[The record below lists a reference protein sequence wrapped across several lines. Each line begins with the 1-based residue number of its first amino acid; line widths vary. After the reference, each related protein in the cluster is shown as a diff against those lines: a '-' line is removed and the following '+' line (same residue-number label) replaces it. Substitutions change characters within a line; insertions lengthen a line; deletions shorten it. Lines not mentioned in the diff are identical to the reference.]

1 MQLVEIVL
9 YPSDGVIAEAGAMMF
24 LEDDVDFDAKLG
36 DRSNP
41 SQGFF
46 GSLWSAGT

>member
-1 MQLVEIVL
+1 MQLVKIVL

-36 DRSNP
+36 DESNP